1 MMWKRE
7 SRRGRE
13 RQRKKTTDGKIRD
26 TRDRRINIRELGRKG
41 VYIIKQPPPYFS

>member
-13 RQRKKTTDGKIRD
+13 RDRKKTTDGKIRETD
-26 TRDRRINIRELGRKG
+26 MRDLGRKG
-41 VYIIKQPPPYFS
+41 GYIKQPQPYFS